1 MLYNVVLVDIFLNA
15 FLDILR
21 NICRLKILHY
31 IDFCFEDLK
40 EKYVYPQEL
49 FSMVLGI
56 QKAPINV
63 AKQTHTYKG

>member
-1 MLYNVVLVDIFLNA
+1 MELTDKYI
-15 FLDILR
+15 
-21 NICRLKILHY
+21 KIA
-31 IDFCFEDLK
+31 IFEDLK